1 MQLSEDYWAFNFDLT
16 GFHLFQQ
23 KLMPALHDSD
33 VILVVMLLQT
43 AIIQLKLFINFRFQ
57 SSLTL
62 SLPIFWLPVP
72 VKMFMSEKLSSKP

>member
-1 MQLSEDYWAFNFDLT
+1 MQLPEDFWAFNFDLT

-43 AIIQLKLFINFRFQ
+43 AIK
-57 SSLTL
+57 
-62 SLPIFWLPVP
+62 V
-72 VKMFMSEKLSSKP
+72 VD